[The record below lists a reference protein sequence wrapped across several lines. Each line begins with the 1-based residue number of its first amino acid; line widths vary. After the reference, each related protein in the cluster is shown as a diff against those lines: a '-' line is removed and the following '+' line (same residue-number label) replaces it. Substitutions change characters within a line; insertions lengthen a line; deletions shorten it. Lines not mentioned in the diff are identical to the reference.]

1 MAEKTLPK
9 YLTISQAAEYLNTTP
24 NTLRVWERGVRNA
37 YDLAKPVR
45 HRNAE

>member
-9 YLTISQAAEYLNTTP
+9 YLAISQAAEYC
-24 NTLRVWERGVRNA
+24 GVRNA